1 VGGCGHRRRG
11 DDSIRAIFQDEG
23 SAIDAFSVGPGVV
36 SAGYVFLERP
46 VGAGR
51 KTNTELQADLKVVTD
66 KLKITQAQLEKARA
80 EAAKTE

>member
-36 SAGYVFLERP
+36 SAGYVSLKDRLAQDE
-46 VGAGR
+46 
-51 KTNTELQADLKVVTD
+51 KTNTELQADSRSSQD

-80 EAAKTE
+80 ERRN